1 MWRGKSMGQPRG
13 TELSFRVD
21 GLRVES
27 RGLSLYDHPELAIE
41 VSDAAELT
49 AARTL
54 LRLLVVLV
62 ITGRY
67 HFSAGEVIPLEGE
80 ILRLE
85 EATLELWERD
95 PETDRFHR
103 GAPRLLASL
112 QRGS

>member
-1 MWRGKSMGQPRG
+1 MRQPRG

-21 GLRVES
+21 GLRIES

-41 VSDAAELT
+41 VRDASELT

-62 ITGRY
+62 IAGRH
-67 HFSAGEVIPLEGE
+67 HFAAREVIPLEGE

-85 EATLELWERD
+85 EVTLELWERD
-95 PETDRFHR
+95 PETDSFHR
-103 GAPRLLASL
+103 GAPRLLAAL
-112 QRGS
+112 QSS